1 MGGKLGSRG
10 LFMQLV
16 LVLCIFFTAEAIGV
30 NYGRMGD
37 NLPPPSE
44 VAKFLQTTNIDK
56 VKLFD
61 ADPSVLQAFA
71 DTNIAVVVA
80 VANDEIPA
88 LNKLPAAQD
97 WVKKNVAP
105 YVPATNIIAISVGN
119 EILSTGNKVLISQ
132 LIPAMQ
138 NLHTALVGASLDKQI
153 KVSTPHS
160 LGILAAS
167 EPPSIGR
174 FRRGYDR
181 VILKPLLNF
190 LRTTGAPFMIN
201 PYPYFGYTDK
211 TLDYALFKPN
221 AGVFDKNTGITYANM
236 FQAQLDAV
244 YSAMKLLGF
253 SDVDIVVAETGWP
266 SVGDPDQTAVNM
278 ANALSYNGN
287 LINLVNSNAGTP
299 LMPNKTFDTYIFSL
313 FNEDLKPGP
322 IAERNFGLFKPD
334 MTMVYDVGLLKS
346 ESATPAPISTAP
358 VTPTSPAPISTAPV
372 TPTTPAPISTA
383 PVTPT
388 TPAPVTGTDKSWCVA
403 KPDADPKVL
412 QANIDYACGQ
422 GVDCSPIQSG
432 GSCFT
437 PNTVVAH
444 ATYAMNSYYQLTGRH
459 SYDCDFAQTGFLTQE
474 DPSYGVCVYQAT

>member
-1 MGGKLGSRG
+1 MGETFGGSRG
-10 LFMQLV
+10 LFML
-16 LVLCIFFTAEAIGV
+16 LAFVLCFSLRAEALGV
-30 NYGRMGD
+30 NYGRMAD

-44 VAKFLQTTNIDK
+44 VAKFLQTTIIDK

-71 DTNIAVVVA
+71 NTNIGVVVA
-80 VANDEIPA
+80 VANDEIAA

-97 WVKKNVAP
+97 WIKTKVAP
-105 YVPATNIIAISVGN
+105 FVPATNIIAISVGN

-201 PYPYFGYTDK
+201 PYPYFGYTAK

-221 AGVFDKNTGITYANM
+221 PGVFDKNTGITYANM

-253 SDVDIVVAETGWP
+253 PDVEIAVAETGWP
-266 SVGDPDQTAVNM
+266 SVGDPDQTAVNVE
-278 ANALSYNGN
+278 NALSYNGN
-287 LINLVNSNAGTP
+287 LINLVKSNAGTP
-299 LMPNKTFDTYIFSL
+299 LMPNRTFDTYIFSL

-322 IAERNFGLFKPD
+322 TAERNFGLFKAD
-334 MTMVYDVGLLKS
+334 MTMVYDVALTKS
-346 ESATPAPISTAP
+346 QSATPAPISTAP
-358 VTPTSPAPISTAPV
+358 VT
-372 TPTTPAPISTA
+372 
-383 PVTPT
+383 TPT

-412 QANIDYACGQ
+412 QENIDYACGQ
-422 GVDCSPIQSG
+422 GVDCSPIEAG
-432 GSCFT
+432 GPCFT

-444 ATYAMNSYYQLTGRH
+444 ATYAMNSYYQATGRH